1 METLTVALP
10 STNIYGHFKLK
21 YDLGHIC
28 ASMNNYVKKNSN
40 FSQCIYCRYMELIRG
55 DCDSILIDT
64 QTCYKMEKAR
74 NKNKLDLREI

>member
-1 METLTVALP
+1 
-10 STNIYGHFKLK
+10 
-21 YDLGHIC
+21 
-28 ASMNNYVKKNSN
+28 MNNYVKKNSN

-74 NKNKLDLREI
+74 NKNKLDLREIQTKNSMNF